1 MKHLSSFL
9 LLLAALW
16 LPACGSTPPT
26 VYYALDAG
34 AAAMPSRGV
43 SPGVVILPGSLPD
56 EIDRPQLAVRQ
67 PGGQIRFLEQHRW
80 SESLRYAI
88 PRALAGELERQL
100 GSARIVAL
108 PADVRR
114 FDADF
119 RLFLEVQRFDA
130 VSGRGADVDIVW
142 RFEARQGRPI
152 AGRSR
157 VHEAAA
163 GDAPDAL
170 VAAQRRA
177 LRQVAAEMA
186 AALGGMTA
194 D

>member
-1 MKHLSSFL
+1 MKHPPSFL

-16 LPACGSTPPT
+16 LTACGSTPPT
-26 VYYALDAG
+26 VYYVLNAG
-34 AAAMPSRGV
+34 AAAMPSHGV
-43 SPGVVILPGSLPD
+43 SPSVVILPGSLPD

-67 PGGQIRFLEQHRW
+67 QGGQMRIYEQHRW

-88 PRALAGELERQL
+88 PRALAGELERRL

-108 PADVRR
+108 PSDARR

-119 RLFLEVQRFDA
+119 RLFLDVQRFDA

-142 RFEARQGRPI
+142 RFEARQGKPI
-152 AGRSR
+152 TGRSR
-157 VHEAAA
+157 VHEAATN
-163 GDAPDAL
+163 DAPGAL

-186 AALGGMTA
+186 AALGGLPA